1 MRSTTQS
8 NQGLKSTHQPPS
20 ESRAA
25 SVLYVAA
32 HVDLLVHFHVF
43 NLTCDAVQHLSVSQ
57 FPCARTCDAV
67 QGLSVSQFPVVFTPF
82 TEVCCFTLKMVRQ
95 AQSHVRIRCS
105 DTFASV
111 SDAIR
116 RSWEPNSLISSKLG
130 FWQC

>member
-43 NLTCDAVQHLSVSQ
+43 NLTCDAVQH
-57 FPCARTCDAV
+57 
-67 QGLSVSQFPVVFTPF
+67 LSVSQFPVVFTPF